1 MAKWTEAQQKV
12 IDTRNK
18 NLLVSAAAGSGKTAV
33 LVERI
38 ISMISKGEHPMD
50 IDHLLV
56 VTFTNAAAAQMRD
69 RIGKALDKKLLD
81 QPGNAHLQKQLS
93 LLQSAQITTIHSFCL
108 NVIRNYFHRIELD
121 PSFKLAEE
129 SEITL
134 LQSDVMTEVL
144 ERWYEEGSED
154 FHEFIESY
162 SHSKSDQPIEDL
174 VLQLFRFSMSNPWP
188 KEWIKHIQ
196 GSFELST
203 LEELENTDW
212 MRELLQYVK
221 VVLGDLLKKNETAVA
236 LCEEADGPSAYLPAL
251 LSDKEMILSLSRE
264 ASYHQYA
271 ECFHEISYARLS
283 SKREEGV
290 SGAKKE
296 RVKALREEIKKGMKD
311 LNSQFFFQSPEE
323 MLRDMMSVGKVM
335 KVLFRLTLD
344 FMEEFAKKKEEKNLI
359 DFNDLEHFAL
369 NILVEDQDGQKVP
382 TKAAEELSEL
392 FEEILIDE
400 YQDSNLVQETILK
413 SISREALGG
422 YNRFMVGDVK
432 QSIYKFRLAMP
443 ELFMEKYKTYS
454 TEDSLAGGETNCNLR
469 IDLDKNFRSR
479 KVVLDY
485 VNSIFEQIMTE
496 QLGGI
501 IYDEAAALKYGE
513 LFEELLPVQSIE
525 AMAIAGKKGDPVAS
539 GDELLKAALQP
550 PADPRIAENVE
561 LLLITDEELHEDE
574 LQENGSEEN
583 RIIRQEQQVFVESDN
598 INRNEES
605 SDSAEEDTEE
615 AVYSRKELEARMVA
629 ARIKELTDPERG
641 LMLFDQ
647 ASLSYRRAAYKDIV
661 ILLRSMSGWSEVF
674 VTTLMQ
680 EGIPAYADTGSGYFQ
695 TVEIMTVLNM
705 LRIIDN
711 PSQDIP
717 FVGVLYSP
725 MVGLTTT
732 ELAQIRVHARNK
744 DMYQAALSYV
754 VEGSQELK
762 KKLEAFLK
770 LLADF
775 RDMMKYTP
783 IHELI
788 EEVLE
793 RTGYGYYVLALP
805 GGDRRKANIDML
817 VNQAVRFEK
826 GSYRGLFHF
835 IRYMEKLNKYE
846 IDFGEATTMGEQD
859 NTVRIM
865 SIHKSKGLEFPIV
878 FAAGLHKQFNTQD
891 VRNSIV
897 IHSEYGVGPE
907 SIDSVRRMKAPT
919 LLKKVIQKKI
929 LMENLG
935 EELRVLYVAMTRAKE
950 KLILSGYLKSREE
963 IRKKHFSFYEL
974 MSSKSYLDLVLP
986 AMMNQMSGVQL
997 TKGYPCSMEHKG
1009 QVIRL
1014 FHKSDLMEQEITKQ
1028 VILRLEEEELK
1039 SLDPDI
1045 TYDSKIKNEIKTRFN
1060 FIYPHQQASGLKVK
1074 LSVSELKKLGQ
1085 FLDEEQS
1092 ELLYPGTTAEDPS
1105 ELPERQPKEA
1115 AKEWNVDATKEAEK
1129 EAGYEA
1135 TIPDFIRG
1143 GGKESSGTDRGTLYH
1158 KVLELLRLPEVRTK
1172 EDVAAEL
1179 ARMVRENRISEA
1191 DFKKLK
1197 QDYIFRFTQSPIS
1210 ERMRK
1215 AQAKGKLFK
1224 EQQFVIGIQANEIY
1238 PDRKSEET
1246 VLIQGII
1253 DAFFEEAEELV
1264 LLDYKS
1270 DIVENEEQLVKR
1282 YKVQLEYYK
1291 KALEQILN
1299 KKVKEMVI
1307 YSLYLGK
1314 EIRC

>member
-1 MAKWTEAQQKV
+1 MAKWTESQQKV
-12 IDTRNK
+12 IDTRDR

-38 ISMISKGEHPMD
+38 ISMISEGEHLMD

-56 VTFTNAAAAQMRD
+56 VTFTNAAAAQMRE

-144 ERWYEEGSED
+144 ERWYDEGSED

-162 SHSKSDQPIEDL
+162 SYSKSDQPIEEL

-188 KEWIKHIQ
+188 KEWINHIE

-203 LEELENTDW
+203 LEELEKTDW
-212 MRELLQYVK
+212 MQELLQYVK
-221 VVLGDLLKKNETAVA
+221 VVLSDLLKKNEAAVA
-236 LCEEADGPSAYLPAL
+236 ICEEADGPSAYLPAL
-251 LSDKEMILSLSRE
+251 LSDKEMILALSKE
-264 ASYHQYA
+264 DTYSKYA
-271 ECFHEISYARLS
+271 RCFNEISYDRLS

-290 SGAKKE
+290 SSAKKE
-296 RVKALREEIKKGMKD
+296 QVKVLREEIKKGLKD
-311 LNSQFFFQSPEE
+311 LSSQFFFQSPEE
-323 MLRDMMSVGKVM
+323 MLRDMMAVGKVM

-359 DFNDLEHFAL
+359 DFNDLEHYAL
-369 NILVEDQDGQKVP
+369 NILVEEQDGQKVP
-382 TKAAEELSEL
+382 TRAAEELSEL

-413 SISREALGG
+413 SISRETMGG

-454 TEDSLAGGETNCNLR
+454 TEDILADGETNRNLR

-479 KVVLDY
+479 QVVLDY
-485 VNSIFEQIMTE
+485 VNRIFEQIMTE
-496 QLGGI
+496 PVGGI
-501 IYDEAAALKYGE
+501 IYDEAASLKYGG
-513 LFEELLPVQSIE
+513 LFEELLP
-525 AMAIAGKKGDPVAS
+525 
-539 GDELLKAALQP
+539 ELLSP
-550 PADPRIAENVE
+550 FPRIAEDVE
-561 LLLITDEELHEDE
+561 LLLITDEEVHGDE
-574 LQENGSEEN
+574 EASPN
-583 RIIRQEQQVFVESDN
+583 
-598 INRNEES
+598 S
-605 SDSAEEDTEE
+605 SEEDTEE
-615 AVYSRKELEARMVA
+615 AVYSRKELEARMIA
-629 ARIKELTDPERG
+629 ARIKELTDPEKG

-647 ASLSYRRAAYKDIV
+647 SSLSYRRAAYKDIV

-674 VTTLMQ
+674 VNTLMQ
-680 EGIPAYADTGSGYFQ
+680 DGIPSYADTGSGYFQ

-744 DMYQAALSYV
+744 DMYQAALSYAA
-754 VEGSQELK
+754 EGSQELK
-762 KKLEAFLK
+762 TKLLAFLK

-793 RTGYGYYVLALP
+793 RTGYGYYILAMP

-817 VNQAVRFEK
+817 VNQAARFEK

-846 IDFGEATTMGEQD
+846 IDFGEAATMGEQD

-878 FAAGLHKQFNTQD
+878 FAAGLNKQFNTQD
-891 VRNSIV
+891 IRSSIV

-907 SIDSVRRMKAPT
+907 YIDSVRRMKSPT

-974 MSSKSYLDLVLP
+974 MSSKSYLELVLP
-986 AMMNQMSGVQL
+986 AMMNQMSGAQL
-997 TKGYPCSMEHKG
+997 PKGYPCSMEHKG

-1014 FHKSDLMEQEITKQ
+1014 LHKSDLIEQEITKQ
-1028 VILRLEEEELK
+1028 VILRLEEEELM

-1045 TYDSKIKNEIKTRFN
+1045 THDSQIRNEIKTRFN
-1060 FIYPHQQASGLKVK
+1060 FRYPHQQASGLKGK

-1085 FLDEEQS
+1085 FVDEEQS
-1092 ELLYPGTTAEDPS
+1092 VLLFPAPPAADTS
-1105 ELPERQPKEA
+1105 ESMEEPPKEA
-1115 AKEWNVDATKEAEK
+1115 AKELTVDATKESRIEAE
-1129 EAGYEA
+1129 YDA

-1143 GGKESSGTDRGTLYH
+1143 VGKESSGTDRGTLYH
-1158 KVLELLRLPEVRTK
+1158 KVLELLRLSDVRTK

-1179 ARMVRENRISEA
+1179 SRMVRENRLSEE
-1191 DFKKLK
+1191 DSKKLK
-1197 QDYIFRFTQSPIS
+1197 QDYILGFAQSPIAG
-1210 ERMRK
+1210 RMRE
-1215 AQAKGKLFK
+1215 AQAKGMLFK
-1224 EQQFVIGIQANEIY
+1224 EQQFVMGIRAKDIN
-1238 PDRKSEET
+1238 PDNNSDEP

-1253 DAFFEEAEELV
+1253 DAFFEEAGELV

-1270 DIVENEEQLVKR
+1270 DIVENEEQLIKR
-1282 YKVQLEYYK
+1282 YRVQLEYYK
-1291 KALEQILN
+1291 KALEQILK
-1299 KKVKEMVI
+1299 KKVKEKVI

-1314 EIRC
+1314 EITC

>member
-1 MAKWTEAQQKV
+1 MAKWTESQQKV
-12 IDTRNK
+12 IDTRDR

-38 ISMISKGEHPMD
+38 ISMISEGEHLMD

-56 VTFTNAAAAQMRD
+56 LTFTNAAAAQMRE

-144 ERWYEEGSED
+144 ERWYDEGSED

-162 SHSKSDQPIEDL
+162 SYSKSDQPIEEL

-188 KEWIKHIQ
+188 KEWINHIE

-203 LEELENTDW
+203 LEELEKTDW
-212 MRELLQYVK
+212 MQELLQYVK
-221 VVLGDLLKKNETAVA
+221 VVLSDLLKKNEAAVA
-236 LCEEADGPSAYLPAL
+236 ICEEADGPSAYLPAL
-251 LSDKEMILSLSRE
+251 LSDKEMILALSKE
-264 ASYHQYA
+264 DTYSKYA
-271 ECFHEISYARLS
+271 RCFNEISYDRLS

-290 SGAKKE
+290 SSAKKE
-296 RVKALREEIKKGMKD
+296 QVKVLREEIKKGLKD
-311 LNSQFFFQSPEE
+311 LSSQFFFQSPEE
-323 MLRDMMSVGKVM
+323 MLRDMMAVGKVM

-359 DFNDLEHFAL
+359 DFNDLEHYAL
-369 NILVEDQDGQKVP
+369 NILVEEQDGQKVP
-382 TKAAEELSEL
+382 TRAAEELSEL

-413 SISREALGG
+413 SISRETMGG

-454 TEDSLAGGETNCNLR
+454 TEDILADGETNRNLR

-479 KVVLDY
+479 QVVLDY
-485 VNSIFEQIMTE
+485 VNRIFEQIMTE
-496 QLGGI
+496 PVGGI
-501 IYDEAAALKYGE
+501 IYDEAASLKYGG
-513 LFEELLPVQSIE
+513 LFEELLP
-525 AMAIAGKKGDPVAS
+525 
-539 GDELLKAALQP
+539 ELLSP
-550 PADPRIAENVE
+550 FPRIAEDVE
-561 LLLITDEELHEDE
+561 LLLITDEEVHGDE
-574 LQENGSEEN
+574 EASPN
-583 RIIRQEQQVFVESDN
+583 
-598 INRNEES
+598 S
-605 SDSAEEDTEE
+605 SEEDTEE
-615 AVYSRKELEARMVA
+615 AVYSRKELEARMIA
-629 ARIKELTDPERG
+629 ARIKELTDPEKG

-647 ASLSYRRAAYKDIV
+647 SSLSYRRAAYKDIV

-674 VTTLMQ
+674 VNTLMQ
-680 EGIPAYADTGSGYFQ
+680 DGIPSYADTGSGYFQ

-744 DMYQAALSYV
+744 DMYQAALSYAA
-754 VEGSQELK
+754 EGSQELK
-762 KKLEAFLK
+762 TKLLAFLK

-793 RTGYGYYVLALP
+793 RTGYGYYILAMP

-817 VNQAVRFEK
+817 VNQAARFEK

-846 IDFGEATTMGEQD
+846 IDFGEAATMGEQD

-878 FAAGLHKQFNTQD
+878 FAAGLNKQFNTQD
-891 VRNSIV
+891 IRSSIV

-907 SIDSVRRMKAPT
+907 YIDSVRRMKSPT

-974 MSSKSYLDLVLP
+974 MSSKSYLELVLP
-986 AMMNQMSGVQL
+986 AMMNQMSGAQL
-997 TKGYPCSMEHKG
+997 PKGYPCSMEHKG

-1014 FHKSDLMEQEITKQ
+1014 LHKSDLIEQEITKQ
-1028 VILRLEEEELK
+1028 VILRLEEEELM

-1045 TYDSKIKNEIKTRFN
+1045 THDSQIRNEIKTRFN
-1060 FIYPHQQASGLKVK
+1060 FRYPHQQASGLKGK

-1085 FLDEEQS
+1085 FVDEEQS
-1092 ELLYPGTTAEDPS
+1092 VLLFPAPPAADTS
-1105 ELPERQPKEA
+1105 ESMEEPPKEA
-1115 AKEWNVDATKEAEK
+1115 AKELTVDATKESRIEAE
-1129 EAGYEA
+1129 YDA

-1143 GGKESSGTDRGTLYH
+1143 VGKESSGTDRGTLYH
-1158 KVLELLRLPEVRTK
+1158 KVLELLRLSDVRTK

-1179 ARMVRENRISEA
+1179 SRMVRENRLSEE
-1191 DFKKLK
+1191 DSKKLK
-1197 QDYIFRFTQSPIS
+1197 QDYILGFAQSPIAG
-1210 ERMRK
+1210 RMRE
-1215 AQAKGKLFK
+1215 AQAKGMLFK
-1224 EQQFVIGIQANEIY
+1224 EQQFVMGIRAKDIN
-1238 PDRKSEET
+1238 PDNNSDEP

-1253 DAFFEEAEELV
+1253 DAFFEEAGELV

-1270 DIVENEEQLVKR
+1270 DIVENEEQLIKR
-1282 YKVQLEYYK
+1282 YRVQLEYYK
-1291 KALEQILN
+1291 KALEQILK
-1299 KKVKEMVI
+1299 KKVKEKVI

-1314 EIRC
+1314 EITC